1 MSFPNFSLKETA
13 KVTAIFN
20 FADTKLYRLLFSRQ
34 SVETFDTTHLLTRAV
49 AQSYQLYKQS
59 GGPIFKTS

>member
-13 KVTAIFN
+13 KLTAIFN

-49 AQSYQLYKQS
+49 AQSYQL
-59 GGPIFKTS
+59 